1 VSESSP
7 EPAFGL
13 LPEVEARA
21 LLARA
26 NLRFRLLRP
35 PFAAIGTG
43 TLRALRIAEIE
54 GVTEIVA
61 GYDGYE
67 RIDSRDPRGAT
78 R

>member
-1 VSESSP
+1 MSESPP

-26 NLRFRLLRP
+26 NVRFRLLRP

-43 TLRALRIAEIE
+43 TLRTLRITETD
-54 GVTEIVA
+54 GVTELVA

-67 RIDSRDPRGAT
+67 RLESRDPRSAP